1 MNIFSKKIL
10 MSAAAVLMVSTSAW
24 ATLRPLPSDTAVHR
38 GTLPNGLTY
47 YVRANSEPA
56 GQVDFYIA
64 QRVGSVNETESQRGL
79 AHFLEHMCFNGTRH
93 FPGNSLIEYL
103 QGLGVKFGANL
114 NAYTST
120 DETVYNICAV
130 PSQRPTAL
138 DSCLLIL
145 RDWSRDVTLDDKD
158 IDEERGVIVGEWR
171 QRHSQAS
178 NRLIERAAPRILAGS
193 KYGNRL
199 PIGLMSVVE
208 NFPTDTLRTFYD
220 RWYHPVNQCVIVV
233 GDINPRHVI
242 NEIERLWADVPLR
255 EDARFTP
262 TQLPSNPKPIAVAVN
277 DGEQPTPML
286 MLYIKHSDLPVDSA
300 LTIAGL
306 RREVV
311 SSLLTSMLADRL
323 DEIESRAD
331 APFTNLG
338 IGDNTMM
345 LVRSTPALLMRAVAR
360 PGRQAEA
367 MSQWSTELKRAAR
380 LGFAQSELERAKTDF
395 RADEDSRFA
404 TRNKVTNTEYAR
416 RYVRNYLD
424 GGAMPDA
431 VARHKML
438 RGVLAS
444 ITTDEVTAY
453 LRSII
458 RDDDANVTML
468 AYIPGT
474 DSTANT
480 SIEQSLVD
488 AWTGVDTASLTPW
501 VDKVVDAPL
510 LAKQPKAGKIV
521 KDTAGPYNSRRWKLS
536 NGINVVLMPTD
547 YNPDRVTIQG
557 YSTGGFA
564 AKYDPAMFANY
575 KMANEIIGAGA
586 FGEFN
591 ATALRKRLAGT
602 NIKSVIAIDKNEE
615 TLGVGTTPASLETA
629 FQVLYLKAT
638 GACKDSAAFTAA
650 IENQRVKL
658 EGNRNNITYAMGDS
672 IHSNVFRDHP
682 LERKLRAG
690 DLKDVDYDKI
700 MQLYHERFDDMGDF
714 TFYIVGK
721 FDIDSIRPLVCRYLA
736 SLPSGARAKQPEKEG
751 DVGLGYVQGQ
761 VTKVLHHPAEVKQA
775 ICYTF
780 YNNDSHWDINSMVA
794 GRALGSVAG
803 DMLRKELREA
813 RGWTYGVKTH
823 IGIPSHI
830 NGDGRE
836 YFIMPVYVR
845 VAPENAKETMD
856 IVDSIVKSLCNPAN
870 ISQDAVDQ
878 ARSYMLKNW
887 DEAQRDNGYWMS
899 VLRGIDF
906 YGQDLNADFPA
917 TVKAMTP
924 QSLAEWA
931 KSVIPTAN
939 RLQLTMMP
947 D

>member
-1 MNIFSKKIL
+1 MNLKSKKLLI
-10 MSAAAVLMVSTSAW
+10 SAAAVMMASVSAV
-24 ATLRPLPSDTAVHR
+24 AALRPLPTDTAVHR

-64 QRVGSVNETESQRGL
+64 QRVGSVNENESQRGL

-130 PSQRPTAL
+130 PSQRATAL

-158 IDEERGVIVGEWR
+158 INEERGVIVGEWR
-171 QRHSQAS
+171 QRQSQAS

-193 KYGNRL
+193 NYGNRL

-208 NFPTDTLRTFYD
+208 NFPTDTLRAFYD

-233 GDINPRHVI
+233 GDIDPDHVI
-242 NEIERLWADVPLR
+242 SEIKRLWADVPLR

-262 TQLPSNPKPIAVAVN
+262 TPLPSNPKPIAVAVN
-277 DGEQPTPML
+277 DGEQPTPMV
-286 MLYIKHSDLPVDSA
+286 MLYVKHDDLPADSA

-306 RREVV
+306 RREVI
-311 SSLLTSMLADRL
+311 SSLLTSMLADRF
-323 DEIESRAD
+323 DEIESQPE
-331 APFTNLG
+331 APFSNMG
-338 IGDNTMM
+338 IGDNSMM
-345 LVRSTPALLMRAVAR
+345 LVRSTPALLIRAVSR
-360 PGRQAEA
+360 PGRQADCYRTWA
-367 MSQWSTELKRAAR
+367 TELKRAAK
-380 LGFAQSELERAKTDF
+380 LGFAETELVRAKTDF

-404 TRNKVTNTEYAR
+404 TREKVTNTEYAR
-416 RYVRNYLD
+416 QYVRNYLD

-438 RGVLAS
+438 RGILAS

-474 DSTANT
+474 DSAANAPL
-480 SIEQSLVD
+480 EQKMID
-488 AWTGVDTASLTPW
+488 AWTGVDQSTLTPW

-510 LAKQPKAGKIV
+510 LAKEPKAGKIV
-521 KDTAGPYNSRRWKLS
+521 KDKAGAYGSRVWTLS
-536 NGINVVLMPTD
+536 NGIKVVLKPTD

-564 AKYDPAMFANY
+564 ANYDPAMFANY
-575 KMANEIIGAGA
+575 KMANEIIGGGA

-602 NIKSVIAIDKNEE
+602 NIKCVIAIDKNEE

-629 FQVLYLKAT
+629 LQVLYLKAT
-638 GACKDSAAFTAA
+638 GANKDEASFNAA
-650 IENQRVKL
+650 IANQRIKL
-658 EGNRNNITYAMGDS
+658 EGTRNNITYAMGDS

-682 LERKLRAG
+682 LERKLRAT

-721 FDIDSIRPLVCRYLA
+721 FDIDSIRPLVCKYLA
-736 SLPSGARAKQPEKEG
+736 SLPSGDRAKHPEKEG
-751 DVGLGYVQGQ
+751 NVGLGYVQGQ
-761 VTKVLHHPAEVKQA
+761 VTKVFHHPAEIKQA

-780 YNNDSHWDINSMVA
+780 YNNDSHWNINTMVA
-794 GRALGSVAG
+794 SRALGTIASNL
-803 DMLRKELREA
+803 LRKELREK

-823 IGIPSHI
+823 MGIPSHL

-836 YFIMPVYVR
+836 FFIMPVYVR
-845 VAPENAKETMD
+845 VAPENAEETMA
-856 IVDSIVKSLCNPAN
+856 IVDSTVKSLCDPAN
-870 ISQDAVDQ
+870 ISQEAVEQ
-878 ARSYMLKNW
+878 ARNYMLKNW
-887 DEAQRDNGYWMS
+887 DEAQSDNGYWMS

-924 QSLAEWA
+924 ESLADFA
-931 KSVIPTAN
+931 NSVIPTAN
-939 RLQLTMMP
+939 RIQMTMLP